1 MMQRRQATQF
11 LDLARL
17 MVKQARILRDE
28 GLTARARELVTRA
41 IAFDRLGWTMLQPIP
56 IRVLPNR
63 NPRR

>member
-1 MMQRRQATQF
+1 MQRRQATQF

-28 GLTARARELVTRA
+28 GFTARARELVTRA
-41 IAFDRLGWTMLQPIP
+41 IAFDRLGWTMMQPIP
-56 IRVLPNR
+56 IRALPNR